1 LLNPDSSTVDWLQYL
16 PFTAPVVVM
25 VKLAQGYAPGEG
37 YQLYL
42 SLIILVISAV
52 IMLFIAGRL
61 YKNGI
66 LQFGHRIRLT
76 TLFKWLKKS

>member
-1 LLNPDSSTVDWLQYL
+1 
-16 PFTAPVVVM
+16 
-25 VKLAQGYAPGEG
+25 
-37 YQLYL
+37 LYL

-76 TLFKWLKKS
+76 TLFKWLKKA